1 MWHFELTRKLAF
13 VADDNP
19 KKYGLYCPGCHIPVV
34 PSEEL
39 NVRKPDYVVILAWQ
53 FAEAIIKK
61 HERFVKEGGKF
72 VVPLIDLKVLPMR

>member
-1 MWHFELTRKLAF
+1 LTRKLAF

-39 NVRKPDYVVILAWQ
+39 YVRKPDYVVILAWQ
-53 FAEAIIKK
+53 FAEAIMKK
-61 HERFVKEGGKF
+61 HTRFAKEGGKF
-72 VVPLIDLKVLPMR
+72 VVPLIDLKVLPAH